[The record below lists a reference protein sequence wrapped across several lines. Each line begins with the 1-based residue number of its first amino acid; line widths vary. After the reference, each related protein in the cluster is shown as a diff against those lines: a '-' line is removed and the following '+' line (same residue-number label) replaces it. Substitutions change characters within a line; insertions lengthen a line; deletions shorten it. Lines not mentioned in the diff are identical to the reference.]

1 MKFSLALL
9 SAMAATSS
17 AFVSQQPVAFRSV
30 SQLQAKAAASKEEDI
45 EMTRKLIL
53 QNLDGEETADAP
65 APAEAAPAAA
75 APAKEE

>member
-1 MKFSLALL
+1 MKFSLVLL

-17 AFVSQQPVAFRSV
+17 AFVAQQPVAFRTV

-53 QNLDGEETADAP
+53 EFKGMESSEAP
-65 APAEAAPAAA
+65 AEEPAAKKEAAPAK
-75 APAKEE
+75 KEE

>member
-17 AFVSQQPVAFRSV
+17 AFMVQQPVAFRSV
-30 SQLQAKAAASKEEDI
+30 SQLQGKAAASKEEDI

-53 QNLDGEETADAP
+53 QSLDGEETADAP
-65 APAEAAPAAA
+65 AVVEPAAA
-75 APAKEE
+75 APEAKEE